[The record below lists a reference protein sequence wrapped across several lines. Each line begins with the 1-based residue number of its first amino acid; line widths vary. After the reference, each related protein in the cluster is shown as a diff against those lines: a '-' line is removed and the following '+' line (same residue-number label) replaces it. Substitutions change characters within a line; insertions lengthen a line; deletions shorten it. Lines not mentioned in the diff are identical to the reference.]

1 MKISL
6 YILRKMLNEKY
17 PSINFEFCFSSHT
30 NNVHMGLNFSL
41 LPLNDHDQIIS
52 DIEKFG

>member
-1 MKISL
+1 MRSIQVS
-6 YILRKMLNEKY
+6 IL
-17 PSINFEFCFSSHT
+17 SCFSSHT
-30 NNVHMGLNFSL
+30 NNVHMGLNYSL